1 MKKETKRAIVV
12 VIGVLISLA
21 VVGIG
26 LAAILFI
33 LATEFTKADQ
43 PRADE
48 VWQEIR
54 GRFPGAQPILEVRDH
69 ETAALTRE
77 PPANPALRRLESLHI
92 AAWDSD
98 DTSLFR
104 MTLPFW
110 LLRLK
115 SGAITIGE
123 AVHAAQHLDIT
134 VEQLEQFGPSLVLDH
149 EAANGDRVLVWT
161 E

>member
-1 MKKETKRAIVV
+1 MKKETKRAVVV
-12 VIGVLISLA
+12 VIGVLICLA

-26 LAAILFI
+26 LTVMFFVRS
-33 LATEFTKADQ
+33 TEITEADR

-54 GRFPGAQPILEVRDH
+54 GRFPGARPVLEVRDH

-77 PPANPALRRLESLHI
+77 PPATPVPRRLESLHI
-92 AAWDSD
+92 AAWDSRKA
-98 DTSLFR
+98 SLFR

-110 LLRLK
+110 LLRVK

-123 AVHAAQHLDIT
+123 DIAARRLDIT
-134 VEQLEQFGPSLVLDH
+134 VEQLEQFGPALLVDH
-149 EAANGDRVLVWT
+149 EAPGGDRVLVWT

>member
-12 VIGVLISLA
+12 VIGLLISLS

-26 LAAILFI
+26 LAAMFFI
-33 LATEFTKADQ
+33 RATEFTKADR
-43 PRADE
+43 PRAEE

-54 GRFPGAQPILEVRDH
+54 GRFPGAEPLLEMHDH
-69 ETAALTRE
+69 ETAVLTRE

-92 AAWDSD
+92 AAWDSED
-98 DTSLFR
+98 AGLFR

-115 SGAITIGE
+115 SGAITLGE
-123 AVHAAQHLDIT
+123 DIHALRLDLT
-134 VEQLEQFGPSLVLDH
+134 VEQLERFGPALLVDH
-149 EAANGDRVLVWT
+149 EAPNGDRVLVWT